1 MRDRTGW
8 RSPVARRVT
17 CTPPDPRSMRTMSDR
32 DPDDVP
38 FFGLPIFGDL
48 AKAFSAQGPLHWDAA
63 RQFAALTATEGQ
75 PEPNVDPLARVQFAD
90 LARIAEM
97 HVQQATGLDL
107 DRRGQPPQIVT
118 VTPGAWAQRT
128 LEAYRPLFT
137 ELATSLSAPVGDS
150 DDTDPTLAMLSGLTR
165 MVAPAMM
172 GMAVGSMVGH
182 LARRAFGQ
190 YDIPLPREQHDAT
203 LLIVPATIDAFA
215 DDWSIARDEMR
226 LWVLVQELAG
236 HALLNVG
243 HVRDTVLALVRQHV
257 AAFRPDPSGLADRL
271 TSLDLSD
278 ADAMSSLER
287 TLGDPSVLLGAMET
301 AEQRALRPQLDAVM
315 AVIVGYVDHM
325 VDQVTDRLLGEG
337 RRIGEAVRRRRVDSA
352 PHDLFVER
360 LLGLHL
366 DRALVERGRT
376 FVAGVVERAGA
387 DGLAPLVNDPR
398 ALPTPAEVDAPGLWL
413 ARLELAP

>member
-1 MRDRTGW
+1 
-8 RSPVARRVT
+8 
-17 CTPPDPRSMRTMSDR
+17 MSDR

-48 AKAFSAQGPLHWDAA
+48 AKALSGQGPLHWDVA

-75 PEPNVDPLARVQFAD
+75 SEPNVDPLARVQFND
-90 LARIAEM
+90 LARLAEL
-97 HVQQATGLDL
+97 HVQNHTGLDVT
-107 DRRGQPPQIVT
+107 RGGPPVQIVT
-118 VTPGAWAQRT
+118 VTPGMWAQRT

-137 ELATSLSAPVGDS
+137 ELATSLSSNADDS
-150 DDTDPTLAMLSGLTR
+150 NAEDPTMAMLAGLTR

-190 YDIPLPREQHDAT
+190 YDIPLPRPAGDAGV
-203 LLIVPATIDAFA
+203 LIVPGTVDGFA
-215 DDWSIARDEMR
+215 DDWSIPRDEMR
-226 LWVLVQELAG
+226 LWVLVQELTG
-236 HALLNVG
+236 HALVNVP
-243 HVRDTVLALVRQHV
+243 HLRDALTELVRRHV
-257 AAFRPDPSGLADRL
+257 AAFRPDPSGIAERL
-271 TSLDLSD
+271 TNIDITD
-278 ADAMSSLER
+278 QNAMAAMER

-301 AEQRALRPQLDAVM
+301 DEQRALRPRLDALL
-315 AVIVGYVDHM
+315 AVIVGF
-325 VDQVTDRLLGEG
+325 VDQTVDAVTDQVLGQG

-366 DRALVERGRT
+366 DRALVERGRS
-376 FVAGVVERAGA
+376 FVAGVTERAGIN
-387 DGLAPLVNDPR
+387 GLAPLLTDPE

-413 ARLELAP
+413 ARIELGR

>member
-1 MRDRTGW
+1 
-8 RSPVARRVT
+8 
-17 CTPPDPRSMRTMSDR
+17 MSDR
-32 DPDDVP
+32 EPDDVP

-75 PEPNVDPLARVQFAD
+75 SEANVDPLARVQFTE
-90 LARIAEM
+90 LARIAEL
-97 HVQQATGLDL
+97 HVQHATGLEL
-107 DRRGQPPQIVT
+107 NRSGQPPQIVT
-118 VTPGAWAQRT
+118 VTPGVWAQRT

-137 ELATSLSAPVGDS
+137 ELASSLSAPPTAGD
-150 DDTDPTLAMLSGLTR
+150 DGDPTLAMLSGLTR

-190 YDIPLPREQHDAT
+190 YDIPLPRQIDDAT
-203 LLIVPATIDAFA
+203 LLIVPGTVDAFA
-215 DDWSIARDEMR
+215 DDWSIPRDEMR
-226 LWVLVQELAG
+226 LWVLVQELTG
-236 HALLNVG
+236 HALLNVA
-243 HVRDTVLALVRQHV
+243 HVRDSVLAQVRRHV

-271 TSLDLSD
+271 TQLDLSD
-278 ADAMSSLER
+278 TDAMAALER
-287 TLGDPSVLLGAMET
+287 TLGDPSMLLGAMET
-301 AEQRALRPQLDAVM
+301 PEQRAMRPQLDATM
-315 AVIVGYVDHM
+315 AVIVGYVDHT
-325 VDQVTDRLLGEG
+325 VDVVTDRLLGEG

-366 DRALVERGRT
+366 DRALVERGRA
-376 FVAGVVERAGA
+376 FVAGVRERAG
-387 DGLAPLVNDPR
+387 DQGLAPLVTDPR

-413 ARLELAP
+413 ARIELAP